1 MTCLIFLDFDL
12 LKLKKNGPS
21 NSWAFRMVALID
33 VGASRRAGPSD
44 SSFILPGQPK
54 QLLSE
59 YLMLTKK
66 ISTPKKVQDLFI
78 LAILIIE
85 ILHLP
90 QTSHFYF
97 NR

>member
-1 MTCLIFLDFDL
+1 MTCLIFIDFDL

-21 NSWAFRMVALID
+21 NSWAFKMVALID
-33 VGASRRAGPSD
+33 VGASSRAGPSD

-66 ISTPKKVQDLFI
+66 ITNPKKVQGLFI
-78 LAILIIE
+78 PAILIIE

-90 QTSHFYF
+90 QTFTF
-97 NR
+97 FA

>member
-44 SSFILPGQPK
+44 SNFIFPGQPK

-59 YLMLTKK
+59 YLMLTKR
-66 ISTPKKVQDLFI
+66 ISSPKKVQDLFI

-85 ILHLP
+85 I
-90 QTSHFYF
+90 
-97 NR
+97 